1 MKLCSNAL
9 HLSLEVVGLVQ
20 LFVRFTQILN
30 LDRTQTSSEV
40 RKCLAGLVQ
49 ILSLLSS
56 RSDQR
61 QNGLI
66 EG

>member
-20 LFVRFTQILN
+20 LFVRFTQIFN
-30 LDRTQTSSEV
+30 LDRTQTSEV

-61 QNGLI
+61 QKGLI